1 MSESSSPTDLPLIS
15 ILIAARNEEH
25 TILDCLRAIDQLD
38 YPKNK
43 LQILIGND
51 NSTDRTLEVVNTFI
65 LDKPA
70 YRSIT
75 ISELVP
81 NLNGKANVLAH
92 LAHYATGTFLFTTDA
107 DARVSPTWLR
117 AMIRQ
122 FETEKMAKK
131 IGVVSGCTTIRGN
144 TIWAKVQAV
153 ECVLVFRLI
162 ALAADFGIPLTGVG
176 NNMAIRREAYE
187 AVGGFERLPFSVVED
202 YTLFQAIV
210 GKGYGFGNKLDPDTL
225 VQMLPP
231 PSIGAYLQQRKRW
244 MRGVF
249 DLPLPLLLTTLIQY
263 LLGPLLLVLAFWF
276 PALALGLYAAKVLGQ
291 TLLLWSALIQLRQ
304 THLWVSMLLYEP
316 YQTLFGLLAFVYY
329 WLPTGVVWKGR
340 RY

>member
-1 MSESSSPTDLPLIS
+1 MSEFSPSSDLPHLS

-38 YPKNK
+38 YPKNY

-51 NSTDRTLEVVNTFI
+51 HSTDRTAEVVSAFI
-65 LDKPA
+65 QEKPA
-70 YRSIT
+70 YRLLT
-75 ISELVP
+75 ISETLP
-81 NLNGKANVLAH
+81 NLNGKANVLAQ
-92 LAHYATGTFLFTTDA
+92 LAHHATGSFLFTTDA
-107 DARVSPTWLR
+107 DARVPPTWLR
-117 AMIRQ
+117 AMLRQ
-122 FETEKMAKK
+122 FRATKTGQTV
-131 IGVVSGCTTIRGN
+131 GVVSGCTTILGDSV
-144 TIWAKVQAV
+144 WAGVQAV

-187 AVGGFERLPFSVVED
+187 QVGGFENQPFSVVED
-202 YTLFQAIV
+202 YTMFQAVV
-210 GKGYGFGNKLDPDTL
+210 GQGYGFSNKLDPDTL

-231 PSIGAYLQQRKRW
+231 PTIGAYLQQRKRW

-249 DLPLPLLLTTLIQY
+249 DLPLPLLLSTLIQY
-263 LLGPLLLVLAFWF
+263 LFGPLLLVLAIWM
-276 PALALGLYAAKVLGQ
+276 PGLALGLYAAKVVGQ
-291 TLLLWSALIQLRQ
+291 TLLLWSALHQLRQ
-304 THLWVSMLLYEP
+304 THLRVSLLLFEP

-340 RY
+340 TY

>member
-1 MSESSSPTDLPLIS
+1 MSELAHAERPFVS

-25 TILDCLRAIDQLD
+25 TILDCLRAIDQLN
-38 YPKNK
+38 YPTDR

-51 NSTDRTLEVVNTFI
+51 GSTDRTADVVSAFI
-65 LDKPA
+65 RDKPA
-70 YRSIT
+70 YQLLS
-75 ISELVP
+75 ISETLP
-81 NLNGKANVLAH
+81 NLNGKANVLAQ
-92 LAHYATGTFLFTTDA
+92 LAHVATGSLLFTTDA
-107 DARVSPTWLR
+107 DARVPPTWLP

-122 FETEKMAKK
+122 FDGSNQKK
-131 IGVVSGCTTIRGN
+131 TVGVVSGCTTILGESV
-144 TIWAKVQAV
+144 WARVLAV

-162 ALAADFGIPLTGVG
+162 ALAAHFDIPLTGAG

-187 AVGGFERLPFSVVED
+187 AVGGFEGLPFSVVED
-202 YTLFQAIV
+202 YTMFQAIV
-210 GKGYGFGNKLDPDTL
+210 GKGYGFGHQLDPETL

-231 PSIGAYLQQRKRW
+231 TTLGAYLQQRKRW

-249 DLPLPLLLTTLIQY
+249 DLPLLLLLPTLLQY

-291 TLLLWSALIQLRQ
+291 TVLLWNAFFQLRQ
-304 THLWVSMLLYEP
+304 THLWVSLFLYEP

-340 RY
+340 RYG